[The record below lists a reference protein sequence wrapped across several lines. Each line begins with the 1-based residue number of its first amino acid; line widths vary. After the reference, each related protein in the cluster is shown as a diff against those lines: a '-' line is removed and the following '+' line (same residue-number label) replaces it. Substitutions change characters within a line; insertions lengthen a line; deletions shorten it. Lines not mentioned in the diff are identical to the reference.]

1 MNRVGGFRLNKSL
14 KNIQELLMSV
24 KQTAKQNVAGGSPD
38 NERAL
43 DMPCNI

>member
-1 MNRVGGFRLNKSL
+1 MNRVGDFRLNKYL

>member
-1 MNRVGGFRLNKSL
+1 MKRVGGFRLNKSL
-14 KNIQELLMSV
+14 KNIQELLISV

-38 NERAL
+38 NGRAL